1 MYTPPRK
8 SFGLMS
14 AVDSAV
20 DSRPLRE
27 APERRERIE
36 RPVHEPRPV
45 HDARLLTAG
54 GPDAEILLDGQR
66 YILRITRQG
75 KLILTK

>member
-8 SFGLMS
+8 SFGVLT
-14 AVDSAV
+14 AV
-20 DSRPLRE
+20 E
-27 APERRERIE
+27 T
-36 RPVHEPRPV
+36 RPVRQPVERERPV

-54 GPDAEILLDGQR
+54 GHDAEIVLDGQR